1 MAWTQEEEV
10 RLLRAA
16 LEIAE
21 EPVESFDPSVSL
33 VGRIRRAV
41 KRSFTDDEILA
52 KVKQLRRSYEEESCC
67 NVIRSGR
74 AVGVGDGA
82 VFEIS
87 GRIWG
92 RARDTA
98 ATTTTTA
105 AKKKKKMVTSSIV
118 MYYRRRPKKPTMKQ
132 HC

>member
-1 MAWTQEEEV
+1 MAWTLEEEV

-52 KVKQLRRSYEEESCC
+52 KVKQLRRSYEERCS
-67 NVIRSGR
+67 VIRSGM
-74 AVGVGDGA
+74 AVGVGDAA

-92 RARDTA
+92 GARDTA
-98 ATTTTTA
+98 ATTTTTVA
-105 AKKKKKMVTSSIV
+105 KKMVTSSIV
-118 MYYRRRPKKPTMKQ
+118 MYYRRRLKKPNMKQ
-132 HC
+132 QC